1 LKISES
7 FSFMLSCFTPH
18 DAVRMKLIMISLRKL
33 IAVAVV
39 LVAAACAWLWWNRP
53 QKVDMAAYVP
63 ADSLVYLE
71 ANNLPDIVRGL
82 SQTDAWK
89 ALAPP
94 AGISSYL
101 GDVAWLSWVP
111 AWTGI
116 GSAETVALSRAQVA
130 IAVLSLEA
138 ADAGD
143 TLKIKPRY
151 GVVAETH
158 MSEWRTRAAVE
169 KRIGEFARR
178 AYRTPTIERK
188 KIDDIE
194 FITWK
199 APAGERQIVAAV
211 MGSVAVIGTDEN
223 SVRAILAVKR
233 GERPSLSGNP
243 ALEEMRR
250 RVDAQQATAFGYVS
264 PQGAAQLLELGIAAY
279 AGQISNN
286 PQIQGAIASR
296 LPQLAGKLMG
306 GAGWSARFVQGAVE
320 DRYFLALQNGA
331 AARLKEPL
339 APAAGSSLEASKL
352 LPQETYRLTRY
363 NYRDPVEAWRG
374 FNAAISSQLDALGA
388 MSVSILLKAALEP
401 YGIEDPDTF
410 LASIG
415 PQMVT
420 ASLDNASGSTVTIV
434 QVKDE
439 KALRDFVS
447 RRLGPKPASERIDD
461 AELLVSRNEERGAA
475 SFVAGHLIIGAEA
488 NVRRCLEARAAGRT
502 LYAGAPFQA
511 AVRRAS
517 NNTGVITFTDDDE
530 SALGVITAI
539 ASEPAARARPFNEA
553 ETERAL
559 NQLPRTVSET
569 NIVEGGFEK
578 TTRSAFGQFGTL
590 VSQFS
595 PSANR

>member
-1 LKISES
+1 
-7 FSFMLSCFTPH
+7 
-18 DAVRMKLIMISLRKL
+18 
-33 IAVAVV
+33 
-39 LVAAACAWLWWNRP
+39 
-53 QKVDMAAYVP
+53 MAAYVP
-63 ADSLVYLE
+63 ADSLIYLE
-71 ANNLPDIVRGL
+71 ANSLPDIVRGL

-89 ALAPP
+89 ALAPA
-94 AGISSYL
+94 AGINTYL
-101 GDVAWLSWVP
+101 GEVAWLSWVP
-111 AWTGI
+111 SWTGI

-138 ADAGD
+138 ADAGE

-158 MSEWRTRAAVE
+158 MTEWRTRAAVE

-178 AYRTPTIERK
+178 AYKTPAVERK

-194 FITWK
+194 FVTWK

-211 MGSVAVIGTDEN
+211 TGSIAVIGTDEN
-223 SVRAILAVKR
+223 SVRTILAVKR
-233 GERPSLSGNP
+233 GERPSLLGNP

-250 RVDAQQATAFGYVS
+250 RVDAQKGAAFGYVS

-296 LPQLAGKLMG
+296 LPQLAGKLLG
-306 GAGWSARFVQGAVE
+306 GAGWSARFTDGVVE
-320 DRYFLALQNGA
+320 DRYFLGLQNGA

-339 APAAGSSLEASKL
+339 APAAESGLEVSKL

-363 NYRDPVEAWRG
+363 NYKDPVEAWRG

-401 YGIEDPDTF
+401 YGIDDPNTF

-415 PQMVT
+415 QEIVT
-420 ASLDNASGSTVTIV
+420 ASLDNASGTTVTV
-434 QVKDE
+434 VEVKDE

-447 RRLGPKPASERIDD
+447 RRLGPKPKTERIDD
-461 AELLVSRNEERGAA
+461 AELLVSRDEERGAA
-475 SFVAGHLIIGAEA
+475 SFVAGHLIIGAEL
-488 NVRRCLEARAAGRT
+488 NVRRCLQARAAGRT
-502 LYAGAPFQA
+502 LYAGAPFQESL
-511 AVRRAS
+511 RRAS

-530 SALGVITAI
+530 SALTVITAI
-539 ASEPAARARPFNEA
+539 ASEPAARSRPFNEE

-559 NQLPRTVSET
+559 NRLPYTVSET

-578 TTRSAFGQFGTL
+578 RTRSAFGQFGSL

-595 PSANR
+595 PSSQ